1 MAIKPQFDEA
11 GDFHESLAR
20 VRVHDQ
26 WGFVDVNGAFV
37 IEPRFREANDF
48 REGLAVVLVDGWVYV
63 DKSGKVAFQ
72 SEGFDAAME
81 GFSEGLVAAGTRAAL
96 VSRRTR

>member
-1 MAIKPQFDEA
+1 MTFQ
-11 GDFHESLAR
+11 SLAR

-72 SEGFDAAME
+72 SEGFDAAM
-81 GFSEGLVAAGTRAAL
+81 RAFPKGSPPRERERPWFRGAL
-96 VSRRTR
+96 DRTLSNRG